1 MIASTVETAL
11 GLGSLAGILF
21 FIACA
26 ILGIAAVI
34 MPIVVILM
42 HLQLHAIKN
51 TLASMEHMMRHGIN

>member
-1 MIASTVETAL
+1 MIASTLETAL

-21 FIACA
+21 FIGCA

-34 MPIVVILM
+34 MPIVVIFM

-51 TLASMEHMMRHGIN
+51 TLASMEHMMRHGIK